1 MKRRTIGASE
11 SSSIYLFGVCAV
23 SIVSLFLSL
32 IFSKV
37 DAQFDGMSVFAW
49 VSYPLIQLAFFATI
63 AIYAKARHIDEIN
76 VARVH
81 KYTNIKQICLIPLI
95 GVATILVFLP
105 LANLWSEFLTLI
117 GYEGS
122 GVSMPA
128 YSNVGVYFLSL
139 IIMALLPAFCEELFM
154 RGNVF
159 AGLSTKSVWFGIL
172 MSALFFSLMHANP
185 YQTVHQ
191 FGLGI
196 VLAIVMI
203 LSDSLFAC
211 VLLHFFN
218 NFVSITMTAYMPF
231 VNEWYAKLG
240 AYNWLVG
247 IFSVLIGLVLLVIL
261 LYLFYKFGKKDER
274 RISSV
279 IEYDDYTIY
288 ASVADDQRDEKVG
301 KGLIFFLKSLFTK
314 RGWQNITL
322 TLTQRNGVQIIGKN
336 QRMFGVWLALALVC
350 VYWLYNFI
358 YGLII

>member
-23 SIVSLFLSL
+23 SLVSLFLSL

-37 DAQFDGMSVFAW
+37 DASFDGMSVFSW
-49 VSYPLIQLAFFATI
+49 VAYPLLQLAFFATVV
-63 AIYAKARHIDEIN
+63 IYAKARHIDEIH
-76 VARVH
+76 VARIR
-81 KYTNIKQICLIPLI
+81 KYTNIKQIYLIPLI
-95 GVATILVFLP
+95 GIATILVFLP
-105 LANLWSEFLTLI
+105 LANLWTEFLNLI
-117 GYEGS
+117 GYDGG

-139 IIMALLPAFCEELFM
+139 FVMALLPAFCEELFM

-159 AGLSTKSVWFGIL
+159 SGLSTKSVWFGIL

-191 FGLGI
+191 FGLGL

-203 LSDSLFAC
+203 LSNSLFAC

-231 VNEWYAKLG
+231 VNEWYIKLG

-247 IFSVLIGLVLLVIL
+247 IASVVVGLLLLVIL
-261 LYLFYKFGKKDER
+261 LYLFYRFGAKDER
-274 RISSV
+274 RLSSA

-288 ASVADDQRDEKVG
+288 ASVADDQRQEGIG
-301 KGLIFFLKSLFTK
+301 KGLIMFFKSLFTK
-314 RGWQNITL
+314 RGWQNITI
-322 TLTQRNGVQIIGKN
+322 TLAQKNGVQIIGKN

-358 YGLII
+358 YGLI